1 MKRKLKWTAVVLV
14 VSLLGF
20 GTASLLWPRDRITAD
35 SYAMIKIGMTEK
47 EVEDILGAPR
57 ITSEE
62 WEAQHRTLRERIGKE
77 PFIPDGIVL
86 EEPKA
91 FSWEKVKC
99 WIDPRRGIMQIQ
111 FDEAG
116 HVSAK
121 LFQGGQYLDLN
132 FLDRL
137 RDWLGW

>member
-1 MKRKLKWTAVVLV
+1 TAE
-14 VSLLGF
+14 S
-20 GTASLLWPRDRITAD
+20 WQKIR
-35 SYAMIKIGMTEK
+35 IGMTVE

-62 WEAQHRTLRERIGKE
+62 WEAQHRALRERIGKE
-77 PFIPDGIVL
+77 PFISDGIVL

-91 FSWEKVKC
+91 FLWEKVKC

-121 LFQGGQYLDLN
+121 LFQGGQYSDLN
-132 FLDRL
+132 FIELLHDL
-137 RDWLGW
+137 LGW